1 MKELVQGYTAI
12 IKLGFKLTLDS
23 QHSTLPSCQ
32 RVLGWDIHPGQSQE
46 KRLLK

>member
-23 QHSTLPSCQ
+23 QHLANVSLVGTVIQ
-32 RVLGWDIHPGQSQE
+32 VRV
-46 KRLLK
+46 KRRGSLSR